1 MTPSPLER
9 IAVLENQIRTFEDKL
24 ANMEVLEAHLTDLQ
38 NDMNAT
44 LATLTGEMKHACE
57 TLNTAERKQEA
68 RSLRW
73 TDPIVWI
80 SAASLLVAIIALVTK
95 SS

>member
-24 ANMEVLEAHLTDLQ
+24 ANMEVLESHLTDLQ

-44 LATLTGEMKHACE
+44 LATLTNEVKHACE
-57 TLNTAERKQEA
+57 TLSAAEHRTEIN
-68 RSLRW
+68 SLRW
-73 TDPIVWI
+73 SDPIVWI
-80 SAASLLVAIIALVTK
+80 SAASLLVAIIALVSK
-95 SS
+95 AA